1 MNVLKL
7 ISWELDRVKK
17 SYLILVGILLLL
29 QFGWLG
35 AFLWRQTATYE
46 QMRLEGMTGYTVSF
60 LHYLGSTVFTLSVG
74 VAIVAM
80 IFFSVWIW
88 YRDFQGR
95 GTFMMRLLTIPTGR
109 MELFVA
115 KFVTVMMLILGLFA
129 IQWMALLLQY
139 QLFTAWLN
147 AKMIPL
153 QGSFEMAIQFDYLA
167 IMYPESGFNFLVHQ
181 VLIGF
186 VVLALFT
193 FVLVERGLW
202 QRTLWSPLLAIC
214 VVSGLLALP
223 TFLIIYFDRYLFMD
237 EQIGLFG
244 LALIGMVFGLTLLSR
259 RFLSKKMSV

>member
-17 SYLILVGILLLL
+17 SYLILVGILLAL

-35 AFLWRQTATYE
+35 AFLLRQTATYE
-46 QMRLEGMTGYTVSF
+46 EMRLEGMTGYTVSF
-60 LHYLGSTVFTLSVG
+60 LNYIGSTIYILSVG

-80 IFFSVWIW
+80 IVFSVWIW

-95 GTFMMRLLTIPTGR
+95 GTFMMRLLTIPTAR
-109 MELFVA
+109 VELFIA
-115 KFVTVMMLILGLFA
+115 KFVTVMMLIFGLFA
-129 IQWMALLLQY
+129 IQWMALLLEY

-153 QGSFEMAIQFDYLA
+153 QGSFETAIRFDYLA
-167 IMYPESGFNFLVHQ
+167 MMYPESGFNFLVHQ
-181 VLIGF
+181 VLIAF

-202 QRTLWSPLLAIC
+202 QQTLWSPFLAIC
-214 VVSGLLALP
+214 VVSGLIALP
-223 TFLIIYFDRYLFMD
+223 IFLIIYFERYLFMD
-237 EQIGLFG
+237 ELIGLFG
-244 LALIGMVFGLTLLSR
+244 LGFIGLVFVLTLLSR